1 MNKFIKPGWAKRHE
15 DLKWRSSSLLFK
27 YSPDQMKYAIN
38 KFGYEPLG
46 NELKFIFKH
55 PEDGILEDK
64 TSNLLV
70 TVGLARITSLIVGGG
85 GTSLA
90 HASAL
95 CGTGD
100 TATAAAVGD
109 TQLGSNS
116 TGHSRYIVADTS
128 FPTTNNGVITMQ
140 NTFTTSDGNFVWNE
154 WGWVAAASA
163 ASSDTFAG
171 TGTSPVLINHK
182 IASLGT
188 KVSGA
193 SWVFSTT
200 ITLS

>member
-1 MNKFIKPGWAKRHE
+1 MKTSQLAAHDIRHE
-15 DLKWRSSSLLFK
+15 DLSWRSSSQLFK
-27 YSPDQMKYAIN
+27 YSLDQIDFAVRKC
-38 KFGYEPLG
+38 GYEPLG
-46 NELKFIFKH
+46 DELARIFKK
-55 PEDGILEDK
+55 PEDGVLEDL

-70 TVGLARITSLIVGGG
+70 TVGLARITSLIIGAG

-95 CGTGD
+95 CGVGD
-100 TATAAAVGD
+100 TSTSATISD

-116 TGHSRYIVADTS
+116 TGHSRYIVADAS
-128 FPTTNNGVITMQ
+128 YPSSNNGVITMQ
-140 NTFTTSDGNFVWNE
+140 NTFTTSDGNFTWNE

-163 ASSDTFAG
+163 TNSDTFAS

-182 IASLGT
+182 IASLGS

-193 SWVFSTT
+193 VWVFQTSV
-200 ITLS
+200 TLS